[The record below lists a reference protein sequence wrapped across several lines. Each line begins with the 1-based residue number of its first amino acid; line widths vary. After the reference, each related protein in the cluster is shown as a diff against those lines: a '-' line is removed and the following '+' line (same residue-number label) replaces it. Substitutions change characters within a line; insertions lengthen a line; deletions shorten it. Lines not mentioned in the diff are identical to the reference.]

1 MVFTLTLAW
10 WCIPATITLAGLV
23 WALFLVDHGD
33 GIGAGMNNLFALV
46 PVSIISA
53 IAWAVAAFLK

>member
-10 WCIPATITLAGLV
+10 WWIPAAVTLAGIV

-33 GIGAGMNNLFALV
+33 GIGAGLNNLLALV